1 MSLFRLIF
9 WGIIVYFV
17 VKFFKGV
24 FNISVAYN
32 KKNAQKQTQVKQS
45 KYLVKQ
51 EDVIEAQ
58 FEEIKT
64 QKSDNPKDNS

>member
-9 WGIIVYFV
+9 WGIIVYLV
-17 VKFFKGV
+17 MKFFKGV